1 MVAPVLLGASLAWFV
16 TKRLDP
22 VLFSIALLGA
32 VLLHLA
38 ANAIDDVYDMA
49 NGVDAVSD
57 RMFPRDAPGWKP
69 IARGLISSGSGLRTS
84 YLLYASSIL
93 AGLYLSV
100 VVGWLALGIAL
111 PGIFL
116 SYFYTAPPLKLD
128 YRGLGLGEL
137 AVLFT
142 FGPLPALGVFY
153 VLTGSLSLLPVLAA
167 IPTGLLTT
175 GVLISHDLIFY
186 DAYKASGKKSLLVLL
201 GRHRGAQAFAVIGSI
216 SYIIIFVLVAFKQI
230 PFSCLSVLLALPLF
244 LTVVDIKGV
253 ERAPPEYGP
262 RTLRAF
268 LHSVLF
274 TGLLAA
280 GFVI

>member
-1 MVAPVLLGASLAWFV
+1 MVAPVLLGASVAWFLA
-16 TKRLDP
+16 KRLDP

-69 IARGLISSGSGLRTS
+69 MVRGLISARAGLRTS

-100 VVGWLALGIAL
+100 VVGWFALGIAL

-116 SYFYTAPPLKLD
+116 IYFYTAPPLKLD

-137 AVLFT
+137 AVLLT
-142 FGPLPALGVFY
+142 FGPIPALGVFY
-153 VLTGSLSLLPVLAA
+153 VLTGSLSLLPVLAS

-175 GVLISHDLIFY
+175 DVLISHDLIFY
-186 DAYKASGKKSLLVLL
+186 DAYKAAGKNSLLVLL
-201 GRHRGAQAFAVIGSI
+201 GRHRGAQAFVVIGSF
-216 SYIIIFVLVAFKQI
+216 SYVIIFLLVALRQI
-230 PFSCLSVLLALPLF
+230 PLPCLSVLLALPLF

-262 RTLRAF
+262 RTLRSF

-274 TGLLAA
+274 TGLLAV